1 MIGTSRFYN
10 RFSFK
15 IILSF
20 MFVLLFFAF
29 IISMSF
35 YMKSSF
41 SIKENVRES
50 ALEIV
55 KQTAGS
61 LSFIF
66 NSGSDTSDFMYS
78 NLDIQNAVIKLNSRT
93 PEGQSRIFKYM
104 RTMLNQTL
112 SSNSFVKNVY
122 VLKEDSSGMGSGGT
136 FSPFVYNH
144 SMYLQMR
151 MRESDQEWIKEA
163 KRKDGDLVW
172 QGLQYDVLMGSGGNE
187 DLVLPVGRVLKDFN
201 HMNRIGFI
209 LVYMNGRSILNIIE
223 QLKLGETGKFFVVD
237 SEGKIMIHS
246 DFSLIN
252 KRVENPGLL
261 HKIVGSD
268 LAEFDYTFNGVPY
281 YGVKQLLSNGWMIVG
296 TVPVHEITGELKTM
310 YAFIL
315 ISAGLLT
322 LLATGIG
329 LLIVGRVTKP
339 IHQLTLDMRKVQQGD
354 LTVRTDVKSDDE
366 VGLLSRQFNSMLQE
380 IEQLLHQVEEE
391 QGQKLQAELRAVMHR
406 IHPHFL
412 LNTLSTFW
420 WLNKSNQ
427 NDRVGLGLSALIL
440 LLDSHMGKSGSMITL
455 EEELDFLQKYIAI
468 LELRYQKTFRLDVD
482 VELGMEKLVIPR
494 MLLQP
499 LVENAIFH
507 GIIPKDADGRISIRV
522 HACSDRTEFLVTND
536 GLAIGEEKLKML
548 NEPEK
553 AIESGE
559 MGIGLRHVYDTLR
572 YYYAGCSEWSVTS
585 TSECGTTVRILL
597 GSPVPFGSRDGR
609 RKA

>member
-1 MIGTSRFYN
+1 MIGTIRFYN
-10 RFSFK
+10 RFAFK
-15 IILSF
+15 IILAF
-20 MFVLLFFAF
+20 MFVIIFFAL

-35 YMKSSF
+35 YMKSLF
-41 SIKENVRES
+41 SVKENVRES

-55 KQTAGS
+55 KQTADS

-66 NSGSDTSDFMYS
+66 NSGNDTSDSIYS

-93 PEGQSRIFKYM
+93 PKEQSQIFKYM
-104 RTMLNQTL
+104 RNLLIQTL
-112 SSNSFVKNVY
+112 FSNSFVKNVY
-122 VLKEDSSGMGSGGT
+122 VLKEDSRGMGSGGT
-136 FSPFVYNH
+136 FSPFVYYP
-144 SMYLQMR
+144 SLYLQMQ
-151 MRESDQEWIKEA
+151 MRVSDQEWITEA

-172 QGLQYDVLMGSGGNE
+172 QGLQYDVLTGTSGNG

-209 LVYMNGRSILNIIE
+209 QVNLNGHSILNIIE

-237 SEGKIMIHS
+237 PEGKIMIHP
-246 DFSLIN
+246 DLSLIN
-252 KRVENPGLL
+252 KRVENPDLL
-261 HKIVGSD
+261 QKIVGSD

-296 TVPVHEITGELKTM
+296 TVPVHEITGELKAL
-310 YAFIL
+310 YSFIL

-322 LLATGIG
+322 LLAISIG

-354 LTVRTDVKSDDE
+354 LTVRTDVKSKDE

-380 IEQLLHQVEEE
+380 IEQLIHQVEEE

-427 NDRVGLGLSALIL
+427 HDRVGLGLSALIV

-455 EEELDFLQKYIAI
+455 EEELDFLLKYIAI
-468 LELRYQKTFRLDVD
+468 LELRYEKAFRLDVD
-482 VELGMEKLVIPR
+482 MEQGMEKLVIPR

-499 LVENAIFH
+499 LVENAIIH

-522 HACSDRTEFLVTND
+522 HTFGDRTEFLVTND
-536 GLAIGEEKLKML
+536 GQAIGEEKLKML

-553 AIESGE
+553 AIAKGE

-572 YYYAGCSEWSVTS
+572 YYYAGCSEWSVMS
-585 TSECGTTVRILL
+585 NSEYGTTVRILL
-597 GSPVPFGSRDGR
+597 GSPVPFSFGNGR